1 MANAVRYIATKAQNI
16 ASPASKMYKGFKLQ
30 FNDPTHRQVEAWQ
43 LMERFV
49 DTGGFK
55 DAEEALNV
63 TGIDAMSARS
73 VHFSIASTITRLGAD
88 EYECRTNV
96 HPKAADPKPYRPPDG
111 PKAGESSP
119 STQGGKAVDEPKAE
133 EPVNDKPDK
142 TGSRPKADT
151 WSDRVTVFLSK
162 LGKVVG
168 SGHLFK
174 DGSREFLNVDPQKP
188 VLKGMYA
195 YWRLN
200 TWTTLENYWLMCVCS
215 DDGRYQHNEHP
226 SRIFEIIRG
235 LNTLVSSHGE
245 TGFHSCV
252 YYLSFGVSFPV
263 SVYTALASAI
273 WTAYSRSDRVLFGSL
288 SSVSLLRV
296 RE

>member
-1 MANAVRYIATKAQNI
+1 
-16 ASPASKMYKGFKLQ
+16 MYKGFKLQ
-30 FNDPTHRQVEAWQ
+30 FTDPTHRQVEAWQ

-63 TGIDAMSARS
+63 TGIDAMSAR
-73 VHFSIASTITRLGAD
+73 
-88 EYECRTNV
+88 TNV

-119 STQGGKAVDEPKAE
+119 STKVGKAVDEYKAG

-188 VLKGMYA
+188 VLKG
-195 YWRLN
+195 
-200 TWTTLENYWLMCVCS
+200 TDTTS
-215 DDGRYQHNEHP
+215 TP
-226 SRIFEIIRG
+226 A
-235 LNTLVSSHGE
+235 SSK
-245 TGFHSCV
+245 
-252 YYLSFGVSFPV
+252 
-263 SVYTALASAI
+263 
-273 WTAYSRSDRVLFGSL
+273 
-288 SSVSLLRV
+288 SSGD
-296 RE
+296 